1 MKSPKLRFL
10 TVLSI
15 AALLS
20 TFFTGIAMAAV
31 PTVPANLTATASN
44 KSVILSWTASS
55 NVPTDYVI
63 EYSSDGFVDVTNTFF
78 DGIST
83 TTTATVTGL
92 TNGQLYTFRVKGTNG
107 SGTSAASATATAIPY
122 SNHTPNDLAHF
133 DACPSALIPAA
144 GFTDINSADVSCIKY
159 YGITQGTTATTYA
172 PLDFVSRWQMALF
185 LTRLV
190 TATGATLPT
199 GISQGFVDIS
209 NKSSEIQTAINQIK
223 QLGITIGKTATTFAP
238 DDFVTREEMALFIE
252 RLLKAV
258 PTGPGGNEELIAGST
273 TLKEIKSL
281 DTDHNF
287 TDLGTVSVL
296 GMQNAIINLWNLG
309 VT

>member
-1 MKSPKLRFL
+1 MSLWRGVLLWRMPPQVRKIHRILRFL

-122 SNHTPNDLAHF
+122 KPAKLF
-133 DACPSALIPAA
+133 VYRIP
-144 GFTDINSADVSCIKY
+144 
-159 YGITQGTTATTYA
+159 
-172 PLDFVSRWQMALF
+172 
-185 LTRLV
+185 
-190 TATGATLPT
+190 
-199 GISQGFVDIS
+199 
-209 NKSSEIQTAINQIK
+209 
-223 QLGITIGKTATTFAP
+223 
-238 DDFVTREEMALFIE
+238 
-252 RLLKAV
+252 
-258 PTGPGGNEELIAGST
+258 
-273 TLKEIKSL
+273 
-281 DTDHNF
+281 DT
-287 TDLGTVSVL
+287 
-296 GMQNAIINLWNLG
+296 IINAGNA
-309 VT
+309 VASRETANP